1 MWAMER
7 VGGGENIPEIFELL
21 AIEQELGLLTEVG
34 GGGPAALE
42 ALNPGTPRVL
52 ITSGVQPIAIDILDA
67 TRLNGHGPLLLLHGE
82 LEELISLVVHLIE
95 DSERDVMV
103 DELKEAPLRARIRHA
118 LGDPGFSQLLLLLI
132 VAVASLQSRQVHH
145 GQLPVATEV
154 VVRDGGPIRLWPY
167 EVAQILRPLAH

>member
-1 MWAMER
+1 M
-7 VGGGENIPEIFELL
+7 VGVEEGGEKIPEIFEFL

-52 ITSGVQPIAIDILDA
+52 IPSGVQPIAIHILHA
-67 TRLNGHGPLLLLHGE
+67 TRLDGHGPLLLLHGE
-82 LEELISLVVHLIE
+82 LEELIRLVVHLIE
-95 DSERDVMV
+95 DGERDAMV
-103 DELKEAPLRARIRHA
+103 DELEEAPLRASIRHA
-118 LGDPGFSQLLLLLI
+118 LGDPRLRQLLLLLI
-132 VAVASLQSRQVHH
+132 VAVAALQSRQVHY

-154 VVRDGGPIRLWPY
+154 VVGDGGPIRLWPY